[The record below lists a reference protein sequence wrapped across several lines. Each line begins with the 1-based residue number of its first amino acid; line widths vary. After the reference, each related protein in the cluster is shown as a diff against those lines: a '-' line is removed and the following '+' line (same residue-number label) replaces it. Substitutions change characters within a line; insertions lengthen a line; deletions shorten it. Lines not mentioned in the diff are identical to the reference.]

1 MSYASASVRRALL
14 CLLLLTCSHP
24 PAPKP
29 TTEAEAPPKTPAQL
43 VVGRLTT
50 LYGAIEAGDAD
61 RVAPLLTTDVMV
73 FGLGPSDTYARRD
86 LFLVR
91 LAQQLLPLGMGDSVQ
106 IAGSKPVVGLGAGSR
121 SAWVFDFP
129 RVTITHKGTTSEW
142 LPRLTAHLV
151 LEDEGWKIDALHVS
165 LGIDDEVVFAPDAA
179 KKLLP
184 PNDVL
189 AERGPD
195 SEELVGLTRR
205 LLEDFEVKIDRT
217 SERDEF
223 VQIGTSSAE
232 VFEQG
237 PAFKA
242 LVRPQLPAIRKGG
255 YQWKIDGGLRVHRS
269 PDGKTGWAAAN
280 VVLRIGVGTRKQQTL
295 PAFRTLWVYVNERDR
310 WNLASEHQSLAVK
323 EDLLSPSTP
332 EQRKAWNDRRTAR
345 ATAPVDAGV
354 TESLKAW

>member
-1 MSYASASVRRALL
+1 
-14 CLLLLTCSHP
+14 LLLTCSHP

-29 TTEAEAPPKTPAQL
+29 TVALEAPPPRTPAQL
-43 VVGRLTT
+43 VQGRLGA
-50 LYGAIEAGDAD
+50 LYGALEAGDAD
-61 RVAPLLTTDVMV
+61 RVAPLLTNDAMV
-73 FGLGPSDTYARRD
+73 FGLGPSDTSARRD
-86 LFLVR
+86 RFLVR
-91 LAQQLLPLGMGDSVQ
+91 LAQQLLPLGLGDSLQ
-106 IAGSKPVVGLGAGSR
+106 IAGSRPVVGLGPGAR

-129 RVTITHKGTTSEW
+129 RVTVTHKGTASEW

-151 LEDEGWKIDALHVS
+151 LEDEAWKIDALHVS

-189 AERGPD
+189 AERGPE

-217 SERDEF
+217 TERDEF

-255 YQWKIDGGLRVHRS
+255 YQWKIDGGLRVHRA

-280 VVLRIGVGTRKQQTL
+280 VVLRIGVGTKKQQTL
-295 PAFRTLWVYVNERDR
+295 PAFRTLWIYVNEHDR

-323 EDLLSPSTP
+323 EDLLSPATS
-332 EQRKAWNDRRTAR
+332 EQRKAWRDRR
-345 ATAPVDAGV
+345 APKPTPDAGV
-354 TESLKAW
+354 AEPLKAW

>member
-1 MSYASASVRRALL
+1 VRRAVL

-24 PAPKP
+24 PPPRP
-29 TTEAEAPPKTPAQL
+29 TVEVEPPKTPAQQIEA
-43 VVGRLTT
+43 RLAT
-50 LYGAIEAGDAD
+50 LYAALEAGDAD
-61 RVAPLLTTDVMV
+61 RVAPLLTPDAMV
-73 FGLGPSDTYARRD
+73 FGLGPSDTYSRRD
-86 LFLVR
+86 TFLIR
-91 LAQQLLPLGMGDSVQ
+91 LAQQLLPLGLGDSLK
-106 IAGSKPVVGLGAGSR
+106 IASSKPVVGLAPGST

-129 RVTITHKGTTSEW
+129 RVTVTHKGSPTEW
-142 LPRLTAHLV
+142 LPRLSAHLV
-151 LEDEGWKIDALHVS
+151 LDGADWKLDALHVS

-189 AERGPD
+189 ADRGPD

-217 SERDEF
+217 TEREEF
-223 VQIGTSSAE
+223 VQIGTSPAE

-255 YQWKIDGGLRVHRS
+255 YQWKIDGNLRVHRA

-280 VVLRIGVGTRKQQTL
+280 VVLRIGVGTKRPQTL
-295 PAFRTLWVYVNERDR
+295 PAFRTLWIFVNERDR

-323 EDLLSPSTP
+323 EDLLSPATA
-332 EQRKAWNDRRTAR
+332 EQRKAWSERR
-345 ATAPVDAGV
+345 APKPSKQSAPDAGT
-354 TESLKAW
+354 TETLKAW